1 MPNRTYERIKQI
13 SDTLP
18 LCEEWLAPET
28 LILRKYADTQV
39 FSRKNFYAHFPGWH
53 LWHFYG
59 CFRMS
64 DCVFQRT
71 LSGEYIQEML
81 SANCILLRQFKSNW
95 CLWHNPSSPKLV
107 KRGDDGHDED
117 GCFEGGKLKALAS
130 WWGKGGHRCWE
141 LLCLSVV
148 IMSFCHYVITPH
160 VHNVRNMF
168 KYTSKMTS
176 VMVNMIN
183 IDHHS

>member
-1 MPNRTYERIKQI
+1 MVPNFEPKNDLKRPNLHFWVVFRSKRPVSTIFPPYIMPNRAYERIKQI

-95 CLWHNPSSPKLV
+95 CLWHSPSSPKLV

-130 WWGKGGHRCWE
+130 WWW
-141 LLCLSVV
+141 
-148 IMSFCHYVITPH
+148 
-160 VHNVRNMF
+160 
-168 KYTSKMTS
+168 
-176 VMVNMIN
+176 
-183 IDHHS
+183 